1 MKILLRALIVIA
13 AVWAILAPASY
24 GLLFGVFFDWSA
36 LVDFT
41 IVGACGV
48 LALNAY
54 KDVSL
59 MLWLTAFTIVTLS
72 AVSGFF
78 YHFRDSGESGP
89 LPFEW
94 MNVYFSQA
102 MPLLAVSVLVRVL
115 ATDKQ
120 AEQVA
125 DDQLPAR
132 RESEIS

>member
-24 GLLFGVFFDWSA
+24 GLLFGVFFHWSA
-36 LVDFT
+36 LVDFA

-48 LALNAY
+48 LALTAF

-59 MLWLTAFTIVTLS
+59 MLWLTAFSIVALC
-72 AVSGFF
+72 AASGFF

-94 MNVYFSQA
+94 MNDYLFQA
-102 MPLLAVSVLVRVL
+102 IPLLAVSVLVRVL
-115 ATDKQ
+115 ATNKQ

-132 RESEIS
+132 VESEIS